1 MFFCRNVMS
10 CFVLQLNHHFM
21 KKIPHGAEVAN
32 VWVGEVESLKEPITA
47 FIRLKEP
54 RLISDLTE
62 VPLPT
67 RFIFVHL
74 SPPDVQ
80 GNIFELG
87 RAMSNMLVDEVEF

>member
-1 MFFCRNVMS
+1 MVNRYGRS
-10 CFVLQLNHHFM
+10 
-21 KKIPHGAEVAN
+21 
-32 VWVGEVESLKEPITA
+32 
-47 FIRLKEP
+47 
-54 RLISDLTE
+54 E